1 MAKRPQ
7 SRTVVSNVAPAESA
21 LDVVAT
27 PRDVT
32 IDQGAAGMPVAEA
45 GTPMPT
51 APALGLGQNEQRL
64 AAAFSGLSKSVQNY
78 GVAAAKRDTAQEEAD
93 IKQAYNELRAVNKTL
108 SEAVDDG
115 DILFIENPA
124 SQKGLAR
131 ADAAIKIQR
140 LGQLWDSEKH
150 KLRDEDPRLKTMKG
164 SMEWLQEELSKLK
177 WTAGEGGSAD
187 FDIALNK
194 YSSKLYES
202 FGNDQAN
209 YISTETQN
217 LAFTGI
223 QAEINMGIRDLVS
236 IKNPNESKEER
247 NSRIVFGIKQIVEEI
262 GDQYVGPW
270 EGSISRK
277 SANRIIGNTLI
288 DGMINNA
295 PAAPFIKQAFE
306 LAEIGP
312 ANQKG
317 KRPRLADE
325 PSIVNAYADSIPQI
339 ERNITFTDTRTQ
351 AQQTTLTGRALDE
364 SVQSTIVNSP
374 NLVGVDPTSV
384 LTNSDDIL
392 GSAVKR
398 LRDVIPNF
406 DEDYELIRSPK
417 GEEGVYV
424 LRNKQLWSQ
433 GKPGSDY
440 TLNLKNVQ
448 KSINLTM
455 YKNKFNQLMQEE
467 DMTEA
472 NAMAMAAA
480 ELNFIPDETSTM
492 LKEYG
497 NPSSWVQDA
506 EEIRKGIADQVGA
519 EVPTT
524 HEQKF
529 VQAFE
534 TYLAFVEVDKDQ
546 LLSKVVGSENLE
558 IYRQAEYLQK
568 YKGAADGSE
577 VYRAVVGA
585 LARAGDQVSVKNIS
599 EELDRQYPEEAHELG
614 VDARQYNMVKKF
626 TLNNMFFG
634 QTNVKEAVKDAIQ
647 FVKTNSIV
655 IDGEFIL
662 RHDLGNFGS
671 YSNQDKLQYAKRLI
685 EFSADQ
691 ISKGIMPEKLDL
703 SVEQN
708 RELYERLQT
717 LVANNKL
724 IGDDIMKV
732 KFSHSPGSDGQQW
745 DLMVNNYIRES
756 LSYEEISMLYR
767 ESMPDS
773 WGKPLYYD
781 DLSAVSGVDLE
792 DAMRA
797 GQISRAAM
805 TEQEKIRQRA
815 LKQQEETGVAPEG
828 LYQRADTYY
837 FDTGR
842 AGARK

>member
-64 AAAFSGLSKSVQNY
+64 AAAFSGLSQSVQNY

-406 DEDYELIRSPK
+406 DEDYKIIRSPE

-424 LRNKQLWSQ
+424 LRNKQLHAQ
-433 GKPGSDY
+433 GKSGSDY
-440 TLNLKNVQ
+440 TINLKNVQ
-448 KSINLTM
+448 KSVNLTL
-455 YKNKFNQLMQEE
+455 YKHKFNQLMQEE
-467 DMTEA
+467 NMTEA

-497 NPSSWVQDA
+497 NPSSWVRNA
-506 EEIRKGIADQVGA
+506 EEIRQGIADQVNA

-534 TYLAFVEVDKDQ
+534 TYLAFTEVGKDQ
-546 LLSKVVGSENLE
+546 LLSKVVGAENLE
-558 IYRQAEYLQK
+558 IYRQAEYIQK
-568 YKGAADGSE
+568 YKGAADGRQ

-585 LARAGDQVSVKNIS
+585 VERANNEVSISNIS
-599 EELDRQYPEEAHELG
+599 KAM
-614 VDARQYNMVKKF
+614 DAQFPDEFVSSGADPAQYNLVKRF
-626 TLNNMFFG
+626 AFNNMFFG
-634 QTNVKEAVKDAIQ
+634 QTNVKEAVNDAIN
-647 FVKTNSIV
+647 FVKENSVV
-655 IDGEFIL
+655 IDGKFIL

-671 YSNQDKLQYAKRLI
+671 YSNQDTLEYAKRLV
-685 EFSADQ
+685 EFSSFQ
-691 ISKGIMPEKLDL
+691 ISRGRMPEKLDL

-708 RELYERLQT
+708 KELYERLQN
-717 LVANNKL
+717 LIKNNKD
-724 IGDDIMKV
+724 IGEDIMKV
-732 KFSHSPGSDGQQW
+732 RFEVAPKSEGEQW
-745 DLMVNNYIRES
+745 DLFVGNVLRDS
-756 LSYEEISMLYR
+756 FSYNEITLLFG
-767 ESMPDS
+767 EDMPGS
-773 WGKPLYYD
+773 WGNRLYYD
-781 DLSAVSGVDLE
+781 ALE
-792 DAMRA
+792 ESDFRDAMRA
-797 GQISRAAM
+797 GLIPEPM
-805 TEQEKIRQRA
+805 LTEKEKIRQRA
-815 LKQQEETGVAPEG
+815 LQQEKETGVAPEG

-837 FDTGR
+837 FGTGR
-842 AGARK
+842 AGARN